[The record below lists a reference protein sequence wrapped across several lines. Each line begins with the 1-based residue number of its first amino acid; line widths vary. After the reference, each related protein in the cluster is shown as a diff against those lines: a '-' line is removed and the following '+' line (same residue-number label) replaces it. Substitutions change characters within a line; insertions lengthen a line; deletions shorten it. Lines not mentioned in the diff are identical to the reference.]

1 MKSVRK
7 TLLVFC
13 LLVAL
18 FLSGCEKNRPH
29 KDGTYEGRGEGYNQ
43 SEPIV
48 VSVTVQDGRIAEI
61 VVKSHGESQQQVP
74 QVESA
79 LEKIPGAMTKKNS
92 TAVDGI
98 AGATETSEGLKTA
111 VEDAMA
117 QAQD

>member
-7 TLLVFC
+7 TLLVLS

-18 FLSGCEKNRPH
+18 LLVGCENDRPY
-29 KDGTYEGRGEGYNQ
+29 KDGTYEGRGEGYSG

-48 VSVTVQDGRIAEI
+48 VSVTVQSGRIAEI
-61 VVKSHGESQQQVP
+61 VVKSHGESLQQVP

-92 TAVDGI
+92 TEVDGI
-98 AGATETSEGLKTA
+98 AGATETSRGLKAA
-111 VEDAMA
+111 VEDAMERA
-117 QAQD
+117 K

>member
-7 TLLVFC
+7 NSLILS

-18 FLSGCEKNRPH
+18 FLSGCGKDRPY

-61 VVKSHGESQQQVP
+61 VVKSHGESPQQVP

-92 TAVDGI
+92 TEVDGI
-98 AGATETSEGLKTA
+98 AGATETSEGLKAA
-111 VEDAMA
+111 VEDAME

>member
-7 TLLVFC
+7 NALVLC
-13 LLVAL
+13 LLLAL
-18 FLSGCEKNRPH
+18 ILGGCEKGRPY
-29 KDGTYEGRGEGYNQ
+29 KDGTYEGRGEGH
-43 SEPIV
+43 SGSKPIV

-61 VVKSHGESQQQVP
+61 VVKSHGESPQQVP

-98 AGATETSEGLKTA
+98 AGATETSEGLKAA
-111 VEDAMA
+111 VEDAMEGA
-117 QAQD
+117 K